1 MTMLTA
7 PAEQQQERHL
17 GKNKKKKKKNK
28 KPMLVLGCQMPWGA
42 SKEVPKEPK
51 LAEKKRGH
59 MPSASI

>member
-1 MTMLTA
+1 MLTA
-7 PAEQQQERHL
+7 PTEQQQERHL
-17 GKNKKKKKKNK
+17 GKNK

-59 MPSASI
+59 TPSASI